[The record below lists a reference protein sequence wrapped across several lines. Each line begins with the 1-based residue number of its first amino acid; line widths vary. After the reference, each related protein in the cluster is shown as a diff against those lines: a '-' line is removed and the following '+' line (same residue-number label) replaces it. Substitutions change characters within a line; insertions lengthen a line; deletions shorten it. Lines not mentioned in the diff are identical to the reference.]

1 MNRIDIWNRMAENIL
16 VPTVWAQ
23 DEDEYLYIADALLE
37 GGIST
42 MEILQRVKRDS
53 HNDYPIKH
61 LRAIE
66 KIRMCSR
73 SSMVVGAGTLHT
85 AERTQ
90 AAIDHGAQFCVSNL
104 VDEKVIETANM
115 NGVLMVPCAR
125 DDANVLAA
133 ARLGCLAVKLWVPFP
148 AETADKNLQMLNQYM
163 SIFPRMEW
171 LLTGGVSL
179 ECVAQY
185 WRAGYKLLVPNG
197 IITTDVV
204 AAKDWCLITH
214 RAKVFV
220 AEIGRAKQEAT

>member
-1 MNRIDIWNRMAENIL
+1 MNRIEVWNRMTECVL
-16 VPTVWAQ
+16 VPTVWAPSV
-23 DEDEYLYIADALLE
+23 DDYLHIADALLE

-42 MEILQRVKRDS
+42 MEVLQRVQRGS
-53 HNDYPIKH
+53 YEDYPLKH

-66 KIRMCSR
+66 EIRTHSR
-73 SSMVVGAGTLHT
+73 IVVGAGTLHT

-115 NGVLMVPCAR
+115 NGVLMIPCAR

-148 AETADKNLQMLNQYM
+148 AESADKNLSVLNQYM

-171 LLTGGVSL
+171 LLTGGVPL
-179 ECVAQY
+179 GYVVQY
-185 WRAGYKLLVPNG
+185 RQAGYKLLVPSG
-197 IITTDVV
+197 LIIAPLVE
-204 AAKDWCLITH
+204 AKDWNLITH
-214 RAKVFV
+214 RAKVFANEV
-220 AEIGRAKQEAT
+220 ARLK